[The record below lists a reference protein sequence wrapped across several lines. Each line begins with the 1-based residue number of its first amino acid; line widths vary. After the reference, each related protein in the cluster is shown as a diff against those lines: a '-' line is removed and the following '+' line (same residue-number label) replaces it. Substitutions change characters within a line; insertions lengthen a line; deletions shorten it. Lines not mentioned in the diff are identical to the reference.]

1 MNPTSLEEYLQTG
14 KYIDSSH
21 PEVIAFAQKYKG
33 DSDDSIQQAVSLYYA
48 VRDKFMYNPFH
59 VDLSDEGLKASDVL
73 KRGSGYCV
81 EKANLLAACARVVGI
96 PSRIGL
102 ADVKNHIGSERLK
115 KLLRS
120 DVFACHGFTEL
131 FLNEK
136 WVKATP
142 AFNRSLCEKM
152 GVEPLPFNG
161 LEDSI
166 FQEFDEHEAGERK
179 FMEYLFDHGTFAD
192 IPKEYMKE
200 VLMKHYP
207 HFFEEGAQEKL
218 AQDNIFY
225 NL

>member
-1 MNPTSLEEYLQTG
+1 MTTTSFAEYLQPG
-14 KYIDSSH
+14 KYINSDH
-21 PEVIAFAQKYKG
+21 PEVIAFAQKNKG
-33 DSDDSIQQAVSLYYA
+33 ESGDVIEQAVSLYYA
-48 VRDKFMYNPFH
+48 VRDRFMYNPFH

-81 EKANLLAACARVVGI
+81 EKACLLAACARVAGI

-115 KLLRS
+115 KLLRT

-152 GVEPLPFNG
+152 GVEPLSFNG
-161 LEDSI
+161 MEDSI
-166 FQEFDEHEAGERK
+166 FQEFDEQESGERK
-179 FMEYLFDHGTFAD
+179 FMEYLFDHGAFSD
-192 IPKEYMKE
+192 VPKEYIKE
-200 VLMKHYP
+200 TLKKHYP

-218 AQDNIFY
+218 AQENIFY

>member
-1 MNPTSLEEYLQTG
+1 MNTESFDQYLKPG
-14 KYIDSSH
+14 KYINSDH
-21 PEVIAFAQKYKG
+21 PEVIVFAHKYKG
-33 DSDDSIQQAVSLYYA
+33 ESNDPVQQAVSLYYA
-48 VRDKFMYNPFH
+48 VRDKFMYNPFN

-81 EKANLLAACARVVGI
+81 EKANLLAASARVLGI

-131 FLNEK
+131 YLNGK

-142 AFNRSLCEKM
+142 AFNRSLCERM
-152 GVEPLPFNG
+152 EVEPLPFNG
-161 LEDSI
+161 VDDSI
-166 FQEFDEHEAGERK
+166 FQEFDEHGEGERK
-179 FMEYLFDHGTFAD
+179 FMEYLHDHGTFAD
-192 IPKEYMKE
+192 IPKEFIKD
-200 VLMKHYP
+200 VLKKNYP
-207 HFFEEGAQEKL
+207 HFFEEGAQQKL
-218 AQDNIFY
+218 AEDNIFY

>member
-1 MNPTSLEEYLQTG
+1 MEQASSEAYLQPG
-14 KYIDSSH
+14 KYINSDHSD
-21 PEVIAFAQKYKG
+21 VIAFAQKHKG
-33 DSDDSIQQAVSLYYA
+33 DTDDSIQQAVNLYYA

-59 VDLSDEGLKASDVL
+59 VDLSDEGLKASNVL

-81 EKANLLAACARVVGI
+81 EKANLLAAAARVVGI

-120 DVFACHGFTEL
+120 EVFACHGFTEMY
-131 FLNEK
+131 LNEK

-152 GVEPLPFNG
+152 GVNPLEFNG
-161 LEDSI
+161 REDSI
-166 FQEFDEHEAGERK
+166 FQEHDLQEDGERK
-179 FMEYLFDHGTFAD
+179 FMEYLQDHGTFAD
-192 IPKEYMKE
+192 VPKEFIKA
-200 VLMKHYP
+200 VLQKHYP
-207 HFFEEGAQEKL
+207 HFFENGAREQLAQE
-218 AQDNIFY
+218 NIFY

>member
-1 MNPTSLEEYLQTG
+1 MNPEPREEYLKPG
-14 KYIDSSH
+14 KYINSNH
-21 PEVIAFAQKYKG
+21 PEVIAFARKYKG
-33 DSDDSIQQAVSLYYA
+33 DSDDPLQQAVSLYYA
-48 VRDKFMYNPFH
+48 VRDKFLYNPFS

-81 EKANLLAACARVVGI
+81 EKANLLAASARALGI

-131 FLNEK
+131 YLNEK

-152 GVEPLPFNG
+152 GVEPLQFNG

-166 FQEFDEHEAGERK
+166 FQEHDEHENGERK
-179 FMEYLFDHGTFAD
+179 FMEYLHDHGTFAD
-192 IPKEYMKE
+192 VPKEFIKE
-200 VLMKHYP
+200 VLQRNYP
-207 HFFEEGAQEKL
+207 HFFEEGAQEQL
-218 AQDNIFY
+218 AQNNIFY